1 MELIKIIILGIVEGI
16 TEFLPISST
25 GHLILVSEVLK
36 LHSQSFENAFSVI
49 IQLGA
54 ILAVVLLYWDKLN
67 PLSNKKLSPQLIENE
82 TKLSISDR
90 WQLRDKK
97 TMRLIAKVIIGFLP
111 AAVLGFL
118 FDDIIDKYL
127 FNPIVVA
134 ITLIVYGI
142 IIIFMED
149 KKKSN
154 FKYEDIDE
162 LSVKDAFKIGLF
174 QCLAMIPGTSRSA
187 ATIIGGMTLGCNRT
201 TAAEFSFF
209 LAIPTM
215 LGATALKIL
224 KMGTSFSIIEWVYIL
239 VGFVISFIVAYAV
252 ITKFMSYIQKHDFKV
267 FGIYRIVLGLLV
279 ILILKVF

>member
-1 MELIKIIILGIVEGI
+1 MEFLKVIILGIVEGI

-36 LHSQSFENAFSVI
+36 LHSKSFENAFSVI

-67 PLSNKKLSPQLIENE
+67 PISRKKLSPQLIENDS
-82 TKLSISDR
+82 KLSLSSR
-90 WQLRDKK
+90 WYLRDKK
-97 TMRLIAKVIIGFLP
+97 TMRLIAKIVIGFLP
-111 AAVLGFL
+111 AAILGFI

-127 FNPIVVA
+127 FNPTVVA
-134 ITLIVYGI
+134 IMLIVYGI
-142 IIIFMED
+142 IIILMEN
-149 KKKSN
+149 KKRDS
-154 FKYEDIDE
+154 FKYEDLDE
-162 LSVKDAFKIGLF
+162 VSVMDAFKIGFF

-187 ATIIGGMTLGCNRT
+187 ATIIGGMSLGCNRA

-224 KMGTSFSIIEWVYIL
+224 KIGTGFSLYEWFLIL
-239 VGFVISFIVAYAV
+239 VGFIVSFVVAYAV
-252 ITKFMSYIQKHDFKV
+252 IIKFMSYIQKHDFKV
-267 FGIYRIVLGLLV
+267 FGIYRIILGIIV
-279 ILILKVF
+279 ILVLKVF